1 MKKSI
6 MKSIISPEDHALL
19 TRLEESLWVE
29 ATRFNESVMQ
39 GTLAED
45 FFEFGKSGKMHTR
58 DAVLGAAHHSIGI
71 VLPLRELGIRL
82 LDQNTAQITY
92 ISETGSPGSRLLARR
107 SSIWS
112 KTPQGWQLRFHQ
124 GTPIPP

>member
-1 MKKSI
+1 MNSVL
-6 MKSIISPEDHALL
+6 SAEDHAQL
-19 TRLEESLWVE
+19 TRLEESMWIE
-29 ATRFNESVMQ
+29 ATRFNEAFMKN
-39 GTLAED
+39 TLAPD

-58 DAVLGAAHHSIGI
+58 DAVLGAVRRAIDI
-71 VLPLRELGIRL
+71 TLPLRDFGIRL

-92 ISETGSPGSRLLARR
+92 ISEAGSGDVRARR

-112 KTPQGWQLRFHQ
+112 RTSHGWQLRFHQ